1 MVSGKSR
8 AEQVGQDKCRA
19 ALRVESDMWSV
30 AAWLSGHVWP
40 PQKKVRDEEKN
51 ERISLLDC
59 GADLI
64 SLLAVAHK
72 VTVTKPGTTRGL
84 TVSLSRAVPQQGRA
98 TLVHCHMHTSLP
110 FYRVAVMTSLVLLA

>member
-30 AAWLSGHVWP
+30 AAWLSGHLWP

-51 ERISLLDC
+51 KRISLLDC

-64 SLLAVAHK
+64 SLLTVAHK
-72 VTVTKPGTTRGL
+72 VTVTKPGTTRGPDSFCVL
-84 TVSLSRAVPQQGRA
+84 SLRPDSVPQQSSPTAR
-98 TLVHCHMHTSLP
+98 TSH
-110 FYRVAVMTSLVLLA
+110 FGSLSHAHISAFL